1 MAAGGAGLGSSRC
14 CSIGG
19 VFSGLLGVHLRG
31 EALHGMQRGRDG
43 ILIGAV
49 AIGNLRNQL
58 LVNFAQG
65 RIMGSVGFMA
75 IGLGSRGG

>member
-1 MAAGGAGLGSSRC
+1 
-14 CSIGG
+14 
-19 VFSGLLGVHLRG
+19 
-31 EALHGMQRGRDG
+31 MQGGRDG
-43 ILIGAV
+43 ILIRTV

-75 IGLGSRGG
+75 LGLGRRGG

>member
-1 MAAGGAGLGSSRC
+1 MAAGGAGLRRSHHR
-14 CSIGG
+14 SIRG
-19 VFSGLLGVHLRG
+19 VFSGLLGIHFSG
-31 EALHGMQRGRDG
+31 QPLHGMQGGRDG
-43 ILIGAV
+43 ILIRTV

-75 IGLGSRGG
+75 LGLGRRGG